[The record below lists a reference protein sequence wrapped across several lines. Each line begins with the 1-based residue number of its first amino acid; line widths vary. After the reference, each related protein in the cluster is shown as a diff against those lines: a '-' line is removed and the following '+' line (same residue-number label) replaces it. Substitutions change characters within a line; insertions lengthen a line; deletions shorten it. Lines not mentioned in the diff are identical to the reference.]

1 MATKS
6 VIKKKID
13 EQITN
18 TVQSLNVNKVVSEIG
33 ELQVNIQSTL
43 SGIAAQITGKLE
55 ELGNSEK
62 AIGIMQ
68 AKLAELYQVE
78 KELQTIEEIK
88 AKKVE
93 EEEKFK
99 KMMASKNE
107 EFDASIEE
115 REKRWEREEEQHLYE
130 SELKMKKIKNEFAD
144 SIEEQKRLE
153 KIRIEALT
161 SEWAKK
167 EAEIS
172 AKETEFVKLKDQVAK
187 FPEVLEKEVAKEKA
201 IVSSQLKNN
210 YEHQIQLLTK
220 DAEASKVLFD
230 QKEKAFTNQINEMR
244 MQIQTLNEQL
254 ESARTD
260 SKEIAAQALQSAA
273 GKQVV
278 DALQKSME
286 NKKN

>member
-18 TVQSLNVNKVVSEIG
+18 TVQLLNVNKVVSEIG

-55 ELGNSEK
+55 ELSNSEK
-62 AIGIMQ
+62 AIEIMK
-68 AKLAELYQVE
+68 AKLTELYQVE

-88 AKKVE
+88 TRKTE

-107 EFDASIEE
+107 EFNASIEE

-167 EAEIS
+167 EEELAS
-172 AKETEFVKLKDQVAK
+172 KQTEFIKLKDQVAK

-201 IVSSQLKNN
+201 IVASQLKNN